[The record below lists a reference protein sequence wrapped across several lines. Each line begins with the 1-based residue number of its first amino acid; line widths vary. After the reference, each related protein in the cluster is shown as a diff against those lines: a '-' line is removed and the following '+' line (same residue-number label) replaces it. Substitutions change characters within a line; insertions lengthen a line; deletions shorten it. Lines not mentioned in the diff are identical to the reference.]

1 LDHLS
6 TVLHPF
12 PTVLHPFQLFRASHS
27 KGSFKK
33 TFQQPVFDANFSKN
47 SRFLG
52 LGSGM
57 GFNAR
62 DLMGLS
68 HPAGRNSEQLFH
80 L

>member
-1 LDHLS
+1 LDNL
-6 TVLHPF
+6 
-12 PTVLHPFQLFRASHS
+12 S

-33 TFQQPVFDANFSKN
+33 TFQRPFFVTNFGKN
-47 SRFLG
+47 GCFLG

-62 DLMGLS
+62 ALLGIS
-68 HPAGRNSEQLFH
+68 HPAGTNSEQLFH